1 MEMEVHASIF
11 FCLFRPLIELFFA
24 KVGKFL
30 IFVFVPLI
38 FEGKFW

>member
-1 MEMEVHASIF
+1 MEACASIF

-30 IFVFVPLI
+30 IFVFVSLI
-38 FEGKFW
+38 FIGKI